1 MSIPFLYQ
9 SNQSRSVSPSP
20 PPSPLPMHHNLEE
33 KVYEKAEWLFRD
45 YSAEQ
50 NAYHLRETRG
60 SDAIRY
66 RLIEKYKQAN
76 QYESALE
83 IALDIESLEKKLE
96 QLNLLIDPLV
106 NEDAFSPIN
115 RLIEAV
121 IIEKRDAIKYKIG
134 IAYAKRGHFIRS
146 FETYFYISRTEW
158 KNRFLLAVMNYIPE
172 EQKNVFFGAILKK
185 LLDSNEIEQAIDT
198 VKKFSRVN
206 KVALYRDI
214 IKYLLDV
221 RFLDKLSFVL
231 NEMPRIDRAF
241 VLEEVLKPLLLNGAI
256 SFALEIVKPLQ
267 GNLSDPSFYEET
279 LLLMAKFM
287 IAHQRFSD
295 IQLIREALG
304 GKQEELDKLI
314 PPQPMM
320 P

>member
-1 MSIPFLYQ
+1 
-9 SNQSRSVSPSP
+9 
-20 PPSPLPMHHNLEE
+20 
-33 KVYEKAEWLFRD
+33 
-45 YSAEQ
+45 
-50 NAYHLRETRG
+50 
-60 SDAIRY
+60 
-66 RLIEKYKQAN
+66 
-76 QYESALE
+76 
-83 IALDIESLEKKLE
+83 
-96 QLNLLIDPLV
+96 
-106 NEDAFSPIN
+106 
-115 RLIEAV
+115 
-121 IIEKRDAIKYKIG
+121 
-134 IAYAKRGHFIRS
+134 
-146 FETYFYISRTEW
+146 
-158 KNRFLLAVMNYIPE
+158 
-172 EQKNVFFGAILKK
+172 
-185 LLDSNEIEQAIDT
+185 
-198 VKKFSRVN
+198 
-206 KVALYRDI
+206 RDI

-231 NEMPRIDRAF
+231 NEMPRNDRAF